1 MTSPD
6 DRCHARQVPV
16 WDLPTRLFHWLLVVL
31 IALLYASGEYNLL
44 DMRWHFWC
52 GYATLALILFRVL
65 WGVFGSQTSRF
76 SAFVRSPVAVARY
89 VRALLSTNP
98 QHSIGHN
105 PLGGWSVVAMLLC
118 LLAQA
123 ISGLFTSDGIDE
135 DGPFVDSVSSAT
147 VKLATKLH
155 HLGETV
161 LIALIALH
169 IGAVLLHKALKRD
182 NLILPMITGRKR
194 ADAPAPMRFASNWLA
209 LFLFA
214 VVALAAIALSRYGE

>member
-6 DRCHARQVPV
+6 DRRHARQVPV

-89 VRALLSTNP
+89 
-98 QHSIGHN
+98 
-105 PLGGWSVVAMLLC
+105 
-118 LLAQA
+118 
-123 ISGLFTSDGIDE
+123 
-135 DGPFVDSVSSAT
+135 GP
-147 VKLATKLH
+147 
-155 HLGETV
+155 
-161 LIALIALH
+161 
-169 IGAVLLHKALKRD
+169 
-182 NLILPMITGRKR
+182 
-194 ADAPAPMRFASNWLA
+194 DAPRCAGAGAILSGHASGGRGL
-209 LFLFA
+209 
-214 VVALAAIALSRYGE
+214 